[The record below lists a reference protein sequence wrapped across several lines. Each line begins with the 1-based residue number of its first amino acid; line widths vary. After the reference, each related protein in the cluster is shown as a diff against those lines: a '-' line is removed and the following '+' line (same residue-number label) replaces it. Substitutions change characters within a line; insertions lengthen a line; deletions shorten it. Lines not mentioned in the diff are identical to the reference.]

1 MNQNIYTIIIFIIRK
16 RIKDINFYIDH
27 WILKTIFQMQMQLQ
41 LYIVKYN
48 KVILKSTS

>member
-1 MNQNIYTIIIFIIRK
+1 MNQNIYTIIIFIIKK

-27 WILKTIFQMQMQLQ
+27 WILKTIFQMKMQ